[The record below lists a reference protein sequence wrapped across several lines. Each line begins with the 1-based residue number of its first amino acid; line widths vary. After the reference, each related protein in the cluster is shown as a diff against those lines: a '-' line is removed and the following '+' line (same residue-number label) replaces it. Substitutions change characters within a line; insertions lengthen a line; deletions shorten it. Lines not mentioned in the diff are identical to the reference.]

1 MQENFPIDLFADLN
15 TQNILV
21 MESKIPVLL
30 KPAQRASYFQDKV
43 LYEKKF

>member
-1 MQENFPIDLFADLN
+1 MQENFAIDLFVDLKI
-15 TQNILV
+15 QIILV